1 MISILIM
8 EDQEEKNSAMKSLL
22 VDECNIPEEAID
34 VAKNIFDGRL
44 LLQEKIYDLLLLD
57 MVLPAR
63 ADLEPNEDDSPKF
76 IEDIYTNPNIYIP
89 SQIVG
94 ETSHDDKFEELKLRF
109 EDKLWT
115 LVQYKNNSN
124 DWKSKIRAKVFHL
137 QRHIQQVETSVSQKS
152 HYDLAIVCA
161 LRDEYNALLEVFG
174 KDRWKKCQDSTFPLP
189 YHTCRIA
196 TSGIGQEYSVC
207 AVCVGNPGMVQTS
220 IYTTAV
226 CKIFTPKTIFMTGFS
241 AGLKECKLNFGDIVI
256 AKSVQ
261 DYSRGKMLDEPT
273 GTVRF
278 LREIHQISVSHRLQ
292 YAAEEISSDRGYIS
306 DINLQLKD
314 MNLLED
320 GENVKA
326 VVAPTVCG
334 PFVVASSEIVD
345 DINEMD
351 RNLMALDME
360 GFGLYAAC
368 QAMDVECLWVKGV
381 ADYGKPGKGNAYH
394 KLASYASAMFLYKLI
409 KESL

>member
-8 EDQEEKNSAMKSLL
+8 EDQEEKISAMKSLL

-34 VAKNIFDGRL
+34 IAKNIFDGRL

-241 AGLKECKLNFGDIVI
+241 AGLKECKLNFG
-256 AKSVQ
+256 ALL
-261 DYSRGKMLDEPT
+261 SRL
-273 GTVRF
+273 
-278 LREIHQISVSHRLQ
+278 EIIGP
-292 YAAEEISSDRGYIS
+292 E
-306 DINLQLKD
+306 
-314 MNLLED
+314 
-320 GENVKA
+320 KA
-326 VVAPTVCG
+326 R
-334 PFVVASSEIVD
+334 I
-345 DINEMD
+345 
-351 RNLMALDME
+351 
-360 GFGLYAAC
+360 
-368 QAMDVECLWVKGV
+368 
-381 ADYGKPGKGNAYH
+381 
-394 KLASYASAMFLYKLI
+394 
-409 KESL
+409 

>member
-8 EDQEEKNSAMKSLL
+8 EDREEKITAMKSLL
-22 VDECNIPEEAID
+22 MDECNISEESID
-34 VAKNIFDGRL
+34 TARNIYDGRL
-44 LLQEKIYDLLLLD
+44 LLREKIYDLLLLD

-76 IEDIYTNPNIYIP
+76 IEEIYTNPNIYIP

-94 ETSHDDKFEELKLRF
+94 ETSHDDKFNELKLRF

-115 LVQYKNNSN
+115 LVQYRENSN

-137 QRHIQQVETSVSQKS
+137 QRHILQVETSVKQKS
-152 HYDLAIVCA
+152 HFDLAIVCA
-161 LRDEYNALLEVFG
+161 LRKEYNALLDVFG
-174 KDRWKKCQDSTFPLP
+174 KDKWKKCQDDIFPLP

-196 TSGIGQEYSVC
+196 TSVVGQEYSVC
-207 AVCVGNPGMVQTS
+207 AVCIGNPGMVQTA
-220 IYTTAV
+220 IYTTAI
-226 CKIFTPKTIFMTGFS
+226 CKVFTPKTIFMTGFS
-241 AGLKECKLNFGDIVI
+241 AGLKEQKVNFGDIVI

-261 DYSRGKMLDEPT
+261 DYSRGKMEDDPT

-292 YAAEEISSDRGYIS
+292 YAAEDIASDRGQMS
-306 DINLQLKD
+306 DINLQLKN
-314 MNLLED
+314 MNILDDED
-320 GENVKA
+320 NVKA

-334 PFVVASSEIVD
+334 PFVVASSEMVG

-368 QAMDVECLWVKGV
+368 QAMGVECLWVKGV
-381 ADYGKPGKGNAYH
+381 ADYANPNKGNDYH
-394 KLASYASAMFLYKLI
+394 KLASYASAIYLYKLI